1 MGCCIKK
8 KKAEDI
14 KISAIAIDEGKS
26 QQGTKE
32 LKQNYIFN
40 EKDKDSI
47 LSMTEFG
54 KVVKAARR
62 NDPDSF
68 VAIKIFEKKKLGGQI
83 E

>member
-40 EKDKDSI
+40 EKDSI

-54 KVVKAARR
+54 KVVKAARK
-62 NDPDSF
+62 NDPNSF
-68 VAIKIFEKKKLGGQI
+68 VAIKIFEKKKLGG
-83 E
+83 